1 MNMTNQYR
9 RAIREKL
16 NTLGRIV
23 SETDS
28 TISVMVNDTE
38 AEAFRRAV
46 QLLPTSTDIKVSP
59 REEGVL
65 VSVDYAHV
73 TTLNESARGADTWIN
88 RYSEKP

>member
-1 MNMTNQYR
+1 MDMFRQYR

-28 TISVMVNDTE
+28 AISVMVNDTQE
-38 AEAFRRAV
+38 EAFRRAV

-59 REEGVL
+59 RDEGVL
-65 VSVDYAHV
+65 VSVDYAEV
-73 TTLNESARGADTWIN
+73 TTLNE
-88 RYSEKP
+88 